1 MPRVK
6 VSVHVR
12 SDKIMRESAD
22 GLSSNDAE
30 AGMSAVKNLAIA
42 LQEGPFPDLRKFKEH
57 SLHMFFILSNTFWV

>member
-1 MPRVK
+1 MPRVE
-6 VSVHVR
+6 VLVHVR

-22 GLSSNDAE
+22 GLSRNDAE

-57 SLHMFFILSNTFWV
+57 SLHMFLILSNTFGV